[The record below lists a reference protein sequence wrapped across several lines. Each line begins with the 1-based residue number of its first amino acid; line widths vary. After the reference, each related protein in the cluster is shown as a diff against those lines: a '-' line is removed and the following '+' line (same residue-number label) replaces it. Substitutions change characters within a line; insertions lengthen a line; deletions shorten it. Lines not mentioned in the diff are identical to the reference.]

1 MELVFAYHLMYICLV
16 KAGSRGEG
24 GGFPY
29 RGGVGK
35 YGSLN
40 DGVNFSD
47 SLQELPNFLCYSIV
61 TRH

>member
-1 MELVFAYHLMYICLV
+1 ME
-16 KAGSRGEG
+16 GGGG